1 MSISRGIIEKR
12 KPSEQ
17 ADACVYRLFL
27 IKSFPHKKKLC
38 STAAADIF
46 FFIKLSIAEK
56 KHL

>member
-1 MSISRGIIEKR
+1 MSIINGIIEKR

-17 ADACVYRLFL
+17 ADACVYRLFFK
-27 IKSFPHKKKLC
+27 KSFPHKKKLC